1 MIAEIDLQAA
11 WRGMSDDAGGMF
23 REEGWF
29 GIVFLT
35 IVFGLPAL
43 SLLAVLA
50 KRWLAVV
57 ALAIAFF
64 QIGVWAAYYGTDWI
78 GPQSGPGMAWLMILI
93 SMLGWSVLFVALRPR
108 GSATRLASPAR
119 RP

>member
-1 MIAEIDLQAA
+1 MIAEIDLEAA
-11 WRGMSDDAGGMF
+11 RRGMSDDAGGMF

-50 KRWLAVV
+50 RRWLAVV

-64 QIGVWAAYYGTDWI
+64 QIGVWPRITGRTGSGRKA
-78 GPQSGPGMAWLMILI
+78 GPAW
-93 SMLGWSVLFVALRPR
+93 R
-108 GSATRLASPAR
+108 G
-119 RP
+119 